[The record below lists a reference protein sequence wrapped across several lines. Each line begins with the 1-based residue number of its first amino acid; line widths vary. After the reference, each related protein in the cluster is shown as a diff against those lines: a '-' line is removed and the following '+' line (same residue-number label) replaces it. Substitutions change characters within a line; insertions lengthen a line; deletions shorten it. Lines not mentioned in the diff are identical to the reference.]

1 MKTSNKKVLTTAR
14 TQTGKSSK
22 KESQEPMNFGSL
34 ILFIIKIGLQTVTTP
49 EILLAKLR
57 MHILKLSGNGNFPT
71 TKPDMA
77 SLQALEA
84 DLEKAIDAVANGNI
98 AQIPVRDAIA
108 RNAKEAIRRL
118 AVNIEDQA
126 DSDPLKIVTAGFEVR
141 KAASVNGLPEQV
153 LQLKAKPAGPGKISL
168 RWKKV
173 DTALVYVIEQSS
185 DPVNGKWDLFTKAT
199 KASITIENLNPGQ
212 LYYFRVFAINN
223 KGDGNPSDPAE
234 QRSL

>member
-1 MKTSNKKVLTTAR
+1 MKMSDKTVRTTAR
-14 TQTGKSSK
+14 TSTQKSSTK
-22 KESQEPMNFGSL
+22 QEKATTFAGT
-34 ILFIIKIGLQTVTTP
+34 IVLFIIKTGLQNITAAET
-49 EILLAKLR
+49 LLAKLR
-57 MHILKLSGNGNFPT
+57 LHILKLTGNGNFPT

-77 SLQALEA
+77 SLQDLEA
-84 DLEKAIDAVANGNI
+84 NLEKAIDAVANGNT
-98 AQIPVRDAIA
+98 AQIPVRDSYA
-108 RNAKEAIRRL
+108 RATKEAIRRL

-126 DSDPLKIVTAGFEVR
+126 DSDPLKIITSGFEVR

-153 LQLKAKPAGPGKISL
+153 LQLKAKPAGPCKISL

-173 DTALVYVIEQSS
+173 DTALMYVIEKTN
-185 DPVNGKWDLFTKAT
+185 DPVNGTWEPLNKSSKT
-199 KASITIENLNPGQ
+199 SITIEGLNPGQ